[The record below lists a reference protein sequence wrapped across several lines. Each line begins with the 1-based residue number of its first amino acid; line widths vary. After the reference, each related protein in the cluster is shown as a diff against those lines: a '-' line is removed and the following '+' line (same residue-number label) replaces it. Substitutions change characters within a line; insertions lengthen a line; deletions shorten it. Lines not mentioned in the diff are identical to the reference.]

1 MTVSAKPALIAAL
14 SVSLLS
20 LPVQAPAA
28 PPSPQAAAGQCKL
41 KTASGLGYTIL
52 AAGKGAAPVDSDKVT
67 IKYRGTLA
75 ADGKEFDKSDSATF
89 GVMEVIPGFTEGLK
103 LMRVGGRARVCIPAA
118 LGYGAAG
125 TGPIPP
131 NADLVF
137 EIDLLSIK
145 APTGPLPA
153 AERSCKLKTPSGLG
167 YTVVKPG
174 AGASPGAGDVTLINY
189 KGFLAA
195 TGALFDEA
203 DNAPLPIEGVI
214 SGFAEGLKLT
224 QKGGSYKL
232 CIPAALAYGD
242 KETGP
247 IPANSNLVFLIDL
260 IDFKSMAEIQAAQQ
274 PPQ

>member
-1 MTVSAKPALIAAL
+1 MTISPRPVLAAAL
-14 SVSLLS
+14 GISLLS

-28 PPSPQAAAGQCKL
+28 PAAPQPAAGQCKL

-52 AAGKGAAPVDSDKVT
+52 TQGKGAAPVDSDKVN

-89 GVMEVIPGFTEGLK
+89 GVTEVIPGFTEGLK
-103 LMRVGGRARVCIPAA
+103 LMRVGGRARICIPAA

-125 TGPIPP
+125 TGPIPA

-145 APTGPLPA
+145 QPTGPLPA
-153 AERSCKLKTPSGLG
+153 AERSCSLKTASGLG

-174 AGASPGAGDVTLINY
+174 TGASPTGGDVALINY

-203 DNAPLPIEGVI
+203 DAAPLPIEGVI

-224 QKGGSYKL
+224 QRGGSYKL
-232 CIPAALAYGD
+232 CIPAALGYGE
-242 KETGP
+242 KEIGP
-247 IPANSNLVFLIDL
+247 IPASSNLVFLIDM
-260 IDFKSMAEIQAAQQ
+260 IDFRSMAEIQGSQPQQ
-274 PPQ
+274 